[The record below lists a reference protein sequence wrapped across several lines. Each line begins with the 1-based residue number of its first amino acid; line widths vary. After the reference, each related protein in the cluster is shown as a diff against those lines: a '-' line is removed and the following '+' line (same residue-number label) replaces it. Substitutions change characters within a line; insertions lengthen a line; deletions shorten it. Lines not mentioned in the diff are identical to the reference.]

1 MVDTNGAAVEGPY
14 GHALVNTDAPH
25 FASVRRPA
33 SPGQPQTNAEAPQPE
48 SVVYKSWKQYE
59 INDGVRIIAER
70 KVSRAGRSS
79 SWLSVLTW
87 LGVQA
92 FNGVMY
98 LIDGTVLV

>member
-1 MVDTNGAAVEGPY
+1 
-14 GHALVNTDAPH
+14 
-25 FASVRRPA
+25 
-33 SPGQPQTNAEAPQPE
+33 
-48 SVVYKSWKQYE
+48 VYKSWKQYE